1 MYKILRRSLALF
13 LLYML
18 STACAS
24 TASSTITAPSP
35 AVTKVQATP
44 TAPLTAVPYP
54 TTIASDR
61 CPANLSFVA
70 SCQTPLSMRTA
81 YGIEP
86 LIQKGY
92 TGKGQTIVDIV
103 SFGSP
108 TLQQDINVFSRQF
121 GLPPITVQQISPL
134 NVPVYDPRG
143 DRSGWGS
150 ETTLDVE
157 IIHALA
163 PEANI
168 VVLVSPVAETEGT
181 IGLPEFR
188 QLLQYTIDHKLG
200 TIVSQSWGAS
210 EATLADAAGQAE
222 VRQWDALFR
231 QATTQDGIT
240 LLASSGDNG
249 ATDFTDLQGTR
260 LAPTATSSF
269 PNDNPWVT
277 SVGGTS
283 LHRNGTGF
291 TESAW
296 NSSGGGMS
304 KFFARPTYQQIL
316 PASAQSILQNRRG
329 LPDVAGNADPS
340 TGLAMYEHG
349 SWSTAGGTSASA
361 PMWAALV
368 AIANQMAG
376 HALGFIN
383 PALYKIAASARYQQ
397 DFHDI
402 TVGNNGVSGQGV
414 QVEGYNAVPG
424 WDAVTGLG
432 TPNAVNLLP
441 DLIANS

>member
-1 MYKILRRSLALF
+1 MYKILRRLLALCF
-13 LLYML
+13 LCIL

-24 TASSTITAPSP
+24 TSGSTITAPSP

-44 TAPLTAVPYP
+44 TTPLTPVPYP
-54 TTIASDR
+54 TTVASDR

-70 SCQTPLSMRTA
+70 SCQKPLSMRTA

-108 TLQQDINVFSRQF
+108 TLQRDIDVFSRQF

-134 NVPVYDPRG
+134 NEPVYDPRG
-143 DRSGWGS
+143 DRPGWGD

-163 PEANI
+163 PDANI

-200 TIVSQSWGAS
+200 SIVSQSWGAS
-210 EATLADAAGQAE
+210 EATLADTAGQAE
-222 VRQWDALFR
+222 VHKWDALFQ
-231 QATTQDGIT
+231 QATTQDGMT

-249 ATDFTDLQGTR
+249 ATDFTDLEGSK
-260 LAPTATSSF
+260 LSPTATSSF
-269 PNDNPWVT
+269 PNDDPWVV

-283 LHRNGTGF
+283 LHRNGAAF

-296 NSSGGGMS
+296 SDSGGGMS
-304 KFFARPTYQQIL
+304 KFFAKPSYQQTL

-329 LPDVAGNADPS
+329 LPDVSGNADPS

-383 PALYKIAASARYQQ
+383 PALYKVAASARYQQ

-402 TVGNNGVSGQGV
+402 VIGNNSVSGQGV

-424 WDAVTGLG
+424 WDAITGLG

-441 DLIANS
+441 DIIANA

>member
-1 MYKILRRSLALF
+1 MYKIPRRLLALF
-13 LLYML
+13 LLCML
-18 STACAS
+18 ITACAS
-24 TASSTITAPSP
+24 TSGSTVTAPSP
-35 AVTKVQATP
+35 AGTKAQATP
-44 TAPLTAVPYP
+44 TELSAPAVYP
-54 TTIASDR
+54 TTTASDR
-61 CPANLSFVA
+61 CPASLSFVA

-108 TLQQDINVFSRQF
+108 TLQQDINVFSQQF

-134 NVPVYDPRG
+134 NVPTYDPRG
-143 DRSGWGS
+143 DRPGWGD

-157 IIHALA
+157 IMHALA
-163 PEANI
+163 PDANI

-200 TIVSQSWGAS
+200 SIVSLSWGAS
-210 EATLADAAGQAE
+210 EATLADSAGQAE
-222 VRQWDALFR
+222 VHKWDALFQ

-249 ATDFTDLQGTR
+249 ATDFTDLQGTK
-260 LAPTATSSF
+260 LAPATTSSF
-269 PNDNPWVT
+269 PNDDPWVV

-283 LHRNGTGF
+283 LHRNGTAF

-296 NSSGGGMS
+296 SDSGGGMS
-304 KFFARPTYQQIL
+304 KFFAKPSYQQTL

-329 LPDVAGNADPS
+329 LPDVSGNADPS

-361 PMWAALV
+361 PMWAALA

-383 PALYKIAASARYQQ
+383 PALYKVAASARYQQ

-402 TVGNNGVSGQGV
+402 TVGNNSVSGQGV

-424 WDAVTGLG
+424 WDAITGLG

-441 DLIANS
+441 DIIANS